1 MPEHR
6 FHHHYTLTEA
16 RALLAPAGRW
26 LTELRLLRQRLQRQ
40 DERLAELQHDHGDQ
54 GGERVEEWVR
64 NLARLRELFAEFSSR
79 EIQIKDLDRG
89 LIDFPSLRGDREVFL
104 CWEEGEEDIEFW
116 HELDSG
122 FAGREK
128 L

>member
-1 MPEHR
+1 MAGYR
-6 FHHHYTLTEA
+6 FHHHYTLAEA
-16 RALLAPAGRW
+16 RSLLPQAGRW
-26 LTELRLLRQRLQRQ
+26 LTEIRLLRQRLQRQ

-64 NLARLRELFAEFSSR
+64 NLARLRDLMGEFSRR
-79 EIQIKDLDRG
+79 EIQIQDLERG
-89 LIDFPSLRGDREVFL
+89 LIDFPSLRGSREVFL
-104 CWEEGEEDIEFW
+104 CWEEGEEDIEHW
-116 HELDSG
+116 HELSTG